1 MPRQLFMVI
10 EAQLGGSGKCAIPP
24 TRDFNLWLGT
34 DSGIKPNRSSLHY
47 DWHWVWDTGNGELG
61 NNNIHM
67 VDICRWLM
75 GLTGLGESVFSIGGR
90 FGSWDAGET
99 PNTQVV
105 VHGFGP
111 ITIIQEVRV
120 LKSVPFDKPA
130 KSGYVIYREKRSFAN
145 ETLFTPDGEA
155 IKTFDRPGGKHFS
168 NFIDVVRRRLLQDL
182 KADILEGHQSTALCH
197 VGNISH
203 RLGRRLYAGRLG
215 ELRSFEAFG
224 EPVRETLSG
233 MLQHLNGNEIDLN
246 KHLLTVGPVLKID
259 PLHEKFFNS
268 KEADGLLGRA
278 HRAPFVL
285 PAETA
290 IW

>member
-130 KSGYVIYREKRSFAN
+130 KSGYVIYRERGASQMKLCLRRTERPLRRSIA
-145 ETLFTPDGEA
+145 
-155 IKTFDRPGGKHFS
+155 PGGNTSRILSMWFEEDSYKTSRRIFS
-168 NFIDVVRRRLLQDL
+168 KGINRPHCVTLAISLID
-182 KADILEGHQSTALCH
+182 
-197 VGNISH
+197 
-203 RLGRRLYAGRLG
+203 
-215 ELRSFEAFG
+215 
-224 EPVRETLSG
+224 
-233 MLQHLNGNEIDLN
+233 
-246 KHLLTVGPVLKID
+246 
-259 PLHEKFFNS
+259 
-268 KEADGLLGRA
+268 
-278 HRAPFVL
+278 
-285 PAETA
+285 
-290 IW
+290 